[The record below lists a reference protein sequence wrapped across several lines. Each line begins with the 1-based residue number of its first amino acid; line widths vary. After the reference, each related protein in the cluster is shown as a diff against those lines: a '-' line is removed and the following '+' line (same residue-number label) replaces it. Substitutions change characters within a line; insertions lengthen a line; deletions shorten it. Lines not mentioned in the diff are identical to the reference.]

1 MTSQAPNPAE
11 LEWIA
16 DNLARL
22 RSDGVDIA
30 DAISL
35 GGYFD
40 RAYREWAAFPESLR
54 DDPNP
59 VITRVGIGVGEHL
72 RQRTGLE
79 WAIETDEY
87 GTELA
92 LIGEPGNVLIFPP
105 NLVAKRW
112 SDEGVGVLPGLI
124 DMVLGTVDDLRRR

>member
-30 DAISL
+30 DAASL
-35 GGYFD
+35 GAHFD
-40 RAYREWAAFPESLR
+40 RAYREWAAFPSTLR

-92 LIGEPGNVLIFPP
+92 LIGQPGNVLIFPP
-105 NLVAKRW
+105 NLVGKRW
-112 SDEGVGVLPGLI
+112 SEEGVGVLPGLI
-124 DMVLGTVDDLRRR
+124 EMVLSTVEDLRRR